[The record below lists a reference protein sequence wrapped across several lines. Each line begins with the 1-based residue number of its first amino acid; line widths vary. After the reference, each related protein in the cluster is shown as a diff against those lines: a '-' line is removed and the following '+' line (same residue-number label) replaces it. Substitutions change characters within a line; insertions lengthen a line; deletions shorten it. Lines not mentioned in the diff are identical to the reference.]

1 MIGDILAIAA
11 IVIGI
16 SGAIYGVRQLL
27 AELREPDPRDAIIA
41 AANLHIAA
49 LKRETEPGFDLG
61 LQDECELILAATN
74 ADEAAAARAEA
85 RFYDAIRDQITKG
98 DTQ

>member
-1 MIGDILAIAA
+1 MGDILAIAA

-16 SGAIYGVRQLL
+16 SGAIYSVRQLR
-27 AELREPDPRDAIIA
+27 AALREPDPRAAIIA
-41 AANLHIAA
+41 VANLHIAA
-49 LKRETEPGFDLG
+49 LKRETEPGINLA

-74 ADEAAAARAEA
+74 ADEAAAAADEA
-85 RFYDAIRDQITKG
+85 RFYDAIQDQITKG

>member
-1 MIGDILAIAA
+1 MIGDLLAVAA
-11 IVIGI
+11 ILTGACGI
-16 SGAIYGVRQLL
+16 AYCTSRAL
-27 AELREPDPRDAIIA
+27 AELRRPDPRAAIIA
-41 AANLHIAA
+41 VANLHIAA

-74 ADEAAAARAEA
+74 ADQAAAANAEA
-85 RFYDAIRDQITKG
+85 RFYDAIRDQINKG